1 MAVDDYIQVS
11 DGSAVAWGG
20 GVVPNGVGFAH
31 ILYDPAHPYTPP
43 KGVTLVRKA
52 DFSGPMYAHPEPA
65 PDKNPIDNDLVRQL
79 SEALGVDPAQ
89 LVNAVTPLAKAAPK
103 TDPGPI
109 AVDPAGAI
117 DVAQAATL

>member
-31 ILYDPAHPYTPP
+31 ILYDPQHSYTPP
-43 KGVTLVRKA
+43 KGVALVRLK
-52 DFSGPMYAHPEPA
+52 DFAGEMYVHPA
-65 PDKNPIDNDLVRQL
+65 PVPDKRPIDNDLVRQFAD
-79 SEALGVDPAQ
+79 ALGVDPAQ
-89 LVNAVTPLAKAAPK
+89 LVNAITPLAKAAPK

-109 AVDPAGAI
+109 AVDPAAGI